1 MPVTKIIQAQDILKE
16 KGYKQPKFDTMGFQS
31 AVVNF
36 FRKND
41 VSARLHIIAVRF
53 AELSEYPAAG
63 FISCTEV
70 VRVVDDEEQYDVP
83 KILVE
88 PKHIINEYNDIHPV
102 IYIDEPYVNNAVGLL
117 KMCGFIVG
125 RKKKT
130 YRLPSY
136 PVTLV

>member
-41 VSARLHIIAVRF
+41 VSARLYIIAVRF
-53 AELSEYPAAG
+53 AELSDYPAAG

-70 VRVVDDEEQYDVP
+70 VRVVDGEEQYDVP

-88 PKHIINEYNDIHPV
+88 PKHIINECNDCYPV

>member
-16 KGYKQPKFDTMGFQS
+16 KGYNQPKFDTMGFQNTV
-31 AVVNF
+31 ANF

-53 AELSEYPAAG
+53 VELDEYPLAG
-63 FISCTEV
+63 FIPCTDPIAF
-70 VRVVDDEEQYDVP
+70 DDYDEYYDIP
-83 KILVE
+83 EMLIK
-88 PKHIINEYNDIHPV
+88 PRHIITEYCYSYPV
-102 IYIDEPYVNNAVGLL
+102 IYVDEPYIKNAVGLL

-125 RKKKT
+125 RKTKM